1 MTFLGNWQTS
11 WKNKSEFPQR
21 IDCFAIQ
28 SGPRTNSKGS
38 KFIWIKGPSTLAGKG
53 ALFSTHGTAHT
64 SLKMFVKLTYKL
76 NVCYVHL
83 SVFSLGTS
91 DFWNFLVQPLVFQMT
106 KLKSWGLEAWKNLP
120 KFTQQAKFL
129 NSHSSALLSIF
140 WPPRSWLVEPASEMH
155 ACAREPELPALV
167 HEMHAYATWRD
178 GKTCTSALDRL
189 ALLSVSQQEGAENLI
204 METIYKEVGGVKGSP
219 PGIVGKPEWAA
230 AEGGSGP

>member
-53 ALFSTHGTAHT
+53 ALFSTQGT
-64 SLKMFVKLTYKL
+64 SLKMFVKCMYKF

-83 SVFSLGTS
+83 SVFSPGTS
-91 DFWNFLVQPLVFQMT
+91 DFWNFLVQILIFQMT
-106 KLKSWGLEAWKNLP
+106 KSKSWELETWRNLP

-129 NSHSSALLSIF
+129 DSHSSALLSIF
-140 WPPRSWLVEPASEMH
+140 RPPKSWLVEPASEMH
-155 ACAREPELPALV
+155 ACVQEPELPGLLREIHV
-167 HEMHAYATWRD
+167 CATWRD
-178 GKTCTSALDRL
+178 GKTCTSAPDRL
-189 ALLSVSQQEGAENLI
+189 ALFSVSQQEGAEDPKT
-204 METIYKEVGGVKGSP
+204 ETIYEEVGGVKGSP
-219 PGIVGKPEWAA
+219 PGILGKPAWVA
-230 AEGGSGP
+230 AEDGSGP